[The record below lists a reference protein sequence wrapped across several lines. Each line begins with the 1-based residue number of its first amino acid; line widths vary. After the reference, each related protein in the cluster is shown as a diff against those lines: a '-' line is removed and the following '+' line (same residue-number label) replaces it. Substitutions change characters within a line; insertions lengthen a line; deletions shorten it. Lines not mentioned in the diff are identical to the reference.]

1 MKKSAILAIVA
12 AWLNFGAAAAYA
24 KTVTEGTLDVQNLA
38 TQITGDLQE
47 YARTKDILLDNI
59 QSVQAGLGQ
68 LKEDYHRAGTEN
80 DKLRIR
86 AATLKETSDLLDFY
100 GQFYELNIQTVQ
112 RILPRLET
120 MRKAA
125 YKGVLGKAARQLQ
138 DPEFRQNMTNLYGNL
153 SAFAMAFGDNKSKK
167 EVASL
172 LGEFENLYAQGK
184 SGADIFNNIIQ
195 NIDKVSEFLRSLYA
209 TTKLRANILQ
219 TKKYQAELAVE
230 LMEYTLA
237 LKPLKEAME
246 QMNPD
251 GIMEVPE
258 IDLAEFVDPIVE
270 DSDTSGGPVMAVG
283 HDPEIDRMLQ
293 GYQNGPGFLK

>member
-1 MKKSAILAIVA
+1 MKRSAILAILVVWLNVA
-12 AWLNFGAAAAYA
+12 APGAYA
-24 KTVTEGTLDVQNLA
+24 KTVTEGTLDIQNLT

-59 QSVQAGLGQ
+59 KSVQAGLGE
-68 LKEDYHRAGTEN
+68 LKENYHRAGTEN
-80 DKLRIR
+80 EKLRIR

-125 YKGVLGKAARQLQ
+125 HKGSLGKAARQLQ
-138 DPEFRQNMTNLYGNL
+138 DPVFRENMTNLYGNL

-172 LGEFENLYAQGK
+172 LKDFESLYAQGK

-195 NIDKVSEFLRSLYA
+195 NIDKVSDFLRSLYA
-209 TTKLRANILQ
+209 ATKLRANILQ

-237 LKPLKEAME
+237 LKPLKAAMGE
-246 QMNPD
+246 MNPE
-251 GIMEVPE
+251 GVMQVPE
-258 IDLAEFVDPIVE
+258 IDMAEFVDPIIE
-270 DSDTSGGPVMAVG
+270 DSDSPQGPFMAVG
-283 HDPEIDRMLQ
+283 HDPEIDRILD

>member
-1 MKKSAILAIVA
+1 MKKRVVFAIVA
-12 AWLNFGAAAAYA
+12 AWLACGAPSASA
-24 KTVTEGTLDVQNLA
+24 KTVTEGTLDIQNLA

-47 YARTKDILLDNI
+47 YAQTKDILMDNI
-59 QSVQAGLGQ
+59 KSVQAGLGK
-68 LKEDYHRAGTEN
+68 LKEDYHRAEGEN
-80 DKLRIR
+80 EKLRIR

-100 GQFYELNIQTVQ
+100 SQFYELNVQTVQ

-125 YKGVLGKAARQLQ
+125 HKGSLGKAARQLQ

-172 LGEFENLYAQGK
+172 LKEFEGLYAQGK
-184 SGADIFNNIIQ
+184 AGADIFNNIIQ

-219 TKKYQAELAVE
+219 TKKFQAEVAVE

-246 QMNPD
+246 EMNPE
-251 GIMEVPE
+251 GILEVPE
-258 IDLAEFVDPIVE
+258 IDVAEFVDPVIE
-270 DSDTSGGPVMAVG
+270 DSDTKGGPFMAVG
-283 HDPEIDRMLQ
+283 HDPEIDRVLQ
-293 GYQNGPGFLK
+293 GYRNGPGFLK